1 MPDDSR
7 TYGSPM
13 GTEVPGQTTRERP
26 KASPPPTA
34 ALRAA
39 LANRYAGESRRET
52 EAPSGGRRLK
62 ASNSDS
68 STRDLSA
75 SGAAQ
80 KIRDKKIA
88 DMKAIDEAS

>member
-13 GTEVPGQTTRERP
+13 GTEVPGQTTRDRP
-26 KASPPPTA
+26 KAAPAPTA

-39 LANRYAGESRRET
+39 LANRYAGESKRQT

-62 ASNSDS
+62 DNP
-68 STRDLSA
+68 TRDLSA
-75 SGAAQ
+75 AGAAQ
-80 KIRDKKIA
+80 KIRDKKYA
-88 DMKAIDEAS
+88 DAKTIDEAG